1 MDLFRNLNNTIMLT
15 ETQQHPLLDEAKK
28 WLDHLVTYVTGIN
41 ELKNTLYKW
50 AAGKS
55 DHDVLIQIE
64 HYHNQFHIQLI
75 NLHDLKHDIRQHM
88 KEVNHMPETDQSERH
103 QELNEQYQFLV
114 KDLDQLKAD
123 FLAFTAE

>member
-1 MDLFRNLNNTIMLT
+1 M
-15 ETQQHPLLDEAKK
+15 
-28 WLDHLVTYVTGIN
+28 
-41 ELKNTLYKW
+41 
-50 AAGKS
+50 
-55 DHDVLIQIE
+55 LIQIE